1 MLKTGGAFRR
11 QSPDRINPDTMN
23 KKLKTL
29 VYGAIGVLS
38 ALIILIVVLIV
49 NNSRTTT
56 AVNEAQ
62 ARADSLAIANDQ
74 LLLTSEFNQLNADFN
89 QYEGQQIYLKN
100 DSLVQKYNEARM
112 KVEGLIKELNDEKKS
127 HSRDMASSRAK
138 IKKLEGEIATLK
150 GIVRHYLEEI
160 KRLGEE
166 NAGLKQEILQVQ
178 ERNQALT
185 SQVTQATASNA
196 ELTQTV
202 KLARKLNITNVG
214 FHAYNKK
221 GRVEKKLGKARQLGV
236 SFTVSP
242 NNTAAPGMKDFYMRV
257 ISPEGTLL
265 GGAGSFHIDGQNVP
279 YTAKRSVEYAN
290 DEINVSIYWDVNT
303 TLTPGDYTVEVF
315 CDGYRLASRH
325 FTMSK

>member
-1 MLKTGGAFRR
+1 MNRKFR
-11 QSPDRINPDTMN
+11 T
-23 KKLKTL
+23 
-29 VYGAIGVLS
+29 
-38 ALIILIVVLIV
+38 ILIAAIAVLVCLIGMVVVLIV
-49 NNSRTTT
+49 RNNSNTT

-74 LLLTSEFNQLNADFN
+74 LLLTNEFNQLNADFN

-100 DSLVQKYNEARM
+100 DSIVQKYNEARM
-112 KVEGLIKELNDEKKS
+112 KVEGLLRELNEEKRK
-127 HSRDMASSRAK
+127 HSKDMSASRAK
-138 IKKLEGEIATLK
+138 IKQLEGEIATLK

-166 NAGLKQEILQVQ
+166 NEGLKLEIQQVQ
-178 ERNQALT
+178 QKNEQLSN
-185 SQVTQATASNA
+185 QVTEATTTNQQ
-196 ELTQTV
+196 LTQTV
-202 KLARKLNITNVG
+202 QLAKKLNITGVS

-221 GRVEKKLGKARQLGV
+221 GKVEKNITKARQLGV

-242 NNTAAPGMKDFYMRV
+242 NNTAAPGMKDFYMRI
-257 ISPEGTLL
+257 ISPEGSLL
-265 GGAGSFHIDGQNVP
+265 GGGGSFSIDGRSVQS
-279 YTAKRSVEYAN
+279 TAHRAVEYAN
-290 DEINVSIYWDVNT
+290 DEISVSIYWDVNT